1 MKAMIENMCLDY
13 LGPAKARQR
22 ERISIAGCPV
32 DKISFADVLHE
43 LSARIDQK
51 RHTHVVFVNA
61 AKVVRYHQDLD
72 LRQAIDRADI
82 LLADG
87 VPIVWASKLI
97 GSPLPGRVN
106 GTDLM
111 DEMLRI
117 CSQRGYR
124 VFLLGARLDVLR
136 RTMREILRL
145 HPQLKIA
152 GYQDGYFDR
161 RDEAEIVRQ
170 INESQADILL
180 LGMSTPQ
187 KELWGDRNLPL
198 LNVAVCQGVG
208 GSFDVLAGVV
218 RRAPSWMQRS
228 GLEWLYR
235 LLQEP
240 RRLWRRYLKTNSAF
254 ILLVL
259 IDMLASWKKRM
270 TQRQQ

>member
-1 MKAMIENMCLDY
+1 MENMHVDY
-13 LGPAKARQR
+13 LLPTNARQR

-32 DKISFADVLHE
+32 DKISFADVLDE
-43 LSARIDQK
+43 ISTRIDQK
-51 RHTHVVFVNA
+51 HHTHVVFVNA

-136 RTMREILRL
+136 CTMQEILRL
-145 HPQLKIA
+145 HPRLKIA
-152 GYQDGYFDR
+152 GYRDGYFDR
-161 RDEAEIVRQ
+161 HDEAEIVRQ

-218 RRAPSWMQRS
+218 RRAPLWMQRS

-254 ILLVL
+254 VLLVL
-259 IDMLASWKKRM
+259 IDMLVSWKKRM
-270 TQRQQ
+270 TQARH